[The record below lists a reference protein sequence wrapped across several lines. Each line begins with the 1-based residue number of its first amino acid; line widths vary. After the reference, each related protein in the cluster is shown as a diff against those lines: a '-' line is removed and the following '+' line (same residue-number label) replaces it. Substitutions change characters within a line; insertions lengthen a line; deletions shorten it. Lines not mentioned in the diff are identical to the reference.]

1 MESKVKRNVVVVT
14 HNGGR
19 VNLDIDRIIGI
30 DVSHRELYFE
40 CAIWHISDA
49 DEFAIVCD
57 KWLGRDAELCT
68 K

>member
-30 DVSHRELYFE
+30 DVVHRELYFE

-57 KWLGRDAELCT
+57 KWLGRDAESCM